1 MDLLIYSSDLVYI
14 GIIDSYISF
23 RWVRRYS
30 KCGEFELHCVYTP
43 AHMYYL
49 TRTNIIS
56 RKGDLEAGVINAV
69 RIRQNEDGTEV
80 IIASGSFL
88 TGYLRQRLIWGSK
101 VLNTT
106 SEVAIRTLIT
116 ENSITPALAD
126 RIIPFLELDI
136 LHNFTETVNYQV
148 DYKNLLEEVENLADT
163 TKLGIR
169 TKLDAV
175 NKKII
180 FDTYFGVD
188 RTIEQSINPRA
199 IFSKEFDNILNSE
212 YVDSLNTFANV
223 ALVEGVE
230 EEYVDGINNYVYVPK
245 FVTVGSATGLD
256 RYEIFTSQGTSMN
269 NEGEPLTEEEYN
281 NILIGKGNEALAA
294 AKELK
299 TFTSTV
305 MGEGNTKY
313 KVDFDLGDLV
323 TVVSKRWGITLN
335 TRVTAVEEVYEGV
348 DFKLNIMFGN
358 DTPTIL
364 SKVKNIIKLGTSK
377 LSGVVIPITNIDGGT
392 FI

>member
-1 MDLLIYSSDLVYI
+1 MDLLIYSSNLVYI

-69 RIRQNEDGTEV
+69 RIRQKEDGTEV

-101 VLNTT
+101 VLSTT
-106 SEVAIRTLIT
+106 SEVAIRTLIM
-116 ENSITPALAD
+116 ENSITPTLAD

-148 DYKNLLEEVENLADT
+148 DYKNLLEEIENLADT

-180 FDTYFGVD
+180 FDTYSGVD
-188 RTIEQSINPRA
+188 RTIEQSVNPRA

-230 EEYVDGINNYVYVPK
+230 EEYIDGINNYVYVPK

-364 SKVKNIIKLGTSK
+364 SKVKNLIKLGTSK